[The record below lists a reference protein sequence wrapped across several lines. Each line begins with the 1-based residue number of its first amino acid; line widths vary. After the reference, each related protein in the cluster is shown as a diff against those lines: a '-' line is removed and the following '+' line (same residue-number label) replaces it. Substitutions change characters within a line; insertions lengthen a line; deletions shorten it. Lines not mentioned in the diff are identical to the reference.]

1 MLVYHAPGSIN
12 FSSFISIAFLIQQ
25 LIVQNQNHCFQLY
38 LAIILWFSLVYK
50 LIKFLMT
57 NDVLLYV
64 IMKTKS
70 LILEF
75 IMVILNLLPCRL
87 RLVH

>member
-38 LAIILWFSLVYK
+38 LAMIL
-50 LIKFLMT
+50 
-57 NDVLLYV
+57 
-64 IMKTKS
+64 
-70 LILEF
+70 
-75 IMVILNLLPCRL
+75 
-87 RLVH
+87 